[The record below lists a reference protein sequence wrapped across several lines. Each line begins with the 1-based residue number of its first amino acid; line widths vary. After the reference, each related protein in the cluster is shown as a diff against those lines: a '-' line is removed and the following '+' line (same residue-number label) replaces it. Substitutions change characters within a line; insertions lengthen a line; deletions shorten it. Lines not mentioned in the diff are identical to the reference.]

1 MAKQKIKLV
10 LLMLLFLVPPAA
22 AYLLFYLDFRP
33 AGGANYGG
41 LVDPAQPVRGDSGLQ
56 TLDGGEFRFREDDRK
71 WTLLFLADPGCD
83 DICARNLY
91 KIQQVRLTQEKNM
104 GRVRSVVVLPAD
116 TPFTE
121 IENIRGAYQGVIIVL
136 AQTGVYAGLVAQFR
150 NGDDPN
156 LQGGGRVYIVDPIGN
171 IMMSYLPGADPRG
184 MRKDLKRLLK
194 ISQLG

>member
-1 MAKQKIKLV
+1 MTKQKIKLV

-41 LVDPAQPVRGDSGLQ
+41 LVDPAQPVKDDTGLK
-56 TLDGGEFRFREDDRK
+56 TLDGGEFRFRENERK
-71 WTLLFLADPGCD
+71 WTLLFLGDPDCD
-83 DICARNLY
+83 DNCEKNLY

-116 TPFTE
+116 TPSTE
-121 IENIRGAYQGVIIVL
+121 IEGIRGAYPGIIIVL
-136 AQTGVYAGLVAQFR
+136 AQAGVYAGLVAQFR

-156 LQGGGRVYIVDPIGN
+156 LQGAGRVYIVDPIGN
-171 IMMSYLPGADPRG
+171 IMMSYKRRADAGG
-184 MRKDLKRLLK
+184 MKKDLKRLLR